1 MKRFYVFWFF
11 FSAGWGYLMA
21 QSFSGVAPRAATE
34 ILLAFPLGA
43 LSAAL
48 LLAIEAWRARPGKL
62 PAPRIELKPWHMPT
76 GVMQFVFVTFAF
88 SSVWGLVLG
97 ALLTAGDIR
106 QSLFFLMMS
115 LGGLAGVLAVY
126 RVLPSRFA
134 A

>member
-11 FSAGWGYLMA
+11 FSAGWGFLL
-21 QSFSGVAPRAATE
+21 SRSLGDTPREVAE

-43 LSAAL
+43 LTSAM

-76 GVMQFVFVTFAF
+76 GVMQFVLVTFAF
-88 SSVWGLVLG
+88 ASLWGLLFG
-97 ALLTAGDIR
+97 MLLAGSDVR
-106 QSLFFLMMS
+106 QPLFFLLMS
-115 LGGLAGVLAVY
+115 VGGLAGMLGVFRGL
-126 RVLPSRFA
+126 RSRFA